1 MFGLALAALALLSA
15 ARSIMSDPPST
26 AAPAVPA
33 VPAAGQTT
41 ERAALTERLQAHV
54 RQLAGEI
61 GERNVFHPRALR
73 AAADYLRAQWASQG
87 YQVVSQNYEAYRVR
101 SENLE
106 VTLAGTSRP
115 EEIIVIGAHYDS
127 VSGSPGANDNASGVA
142 ALLELSRALAQARP
156 MKLARTIRFVAFVNE
171 ESPFFGRGEM
181 GSMVYAKAARARG
194 DDIRLM
200 VSLEMLGYYSN
211 APDSQRYPPPFGFF
225 YPDRANF
232 IGFVSNFASRRQLRE
247 WVQAFRAHSDFPAE
261 SLATFESVPGVA
273 WSDHLSFW
281 REGYPALM
289 VTDTAFYRYAHYHSH
304 RDTPDQL
311 NYPAMARVVMGLQ
324 AALTAMASRPGRSQ

>member
-1 MFGLALAALALLSA
+1 M
-15 ARSIMSDPPST
+15 
-26 AAPAVPA
+26 
-33 VPAAGQTT
+33 
-41 ERAALTERLQAHV
+41 QAHV
-54 RQLAGEI
+54 RKLAGEI
-61 GERNVFHPRALR
+61 GERNVFHPQALH

-87 YQVVSQNYEAYRVR
+87 YQVVSQSYEAYGVR

-106 VTLAGTSRP
+106 VVLPGTRRP
-115 EEIIVIGAHYDS
+115 GEILVIGAHYDS

-142 ALLELSRALAQARP
+142 ALLELSRAPTQAKP
-156 MKLARTIRFVAFVNE
+156 MESARTIRFVAFVNE
-171 ESPFFGRGEM
+171 ESPFFDRGEM

-200 VSLEMLGYYSN
+200 VSLEMLGYYSD
-211 APDSQRYPPPFGFF
+211 APGSQRYPPLFGLF

-232 IGFVSNFASRRQLRE
+232 IGFVSNFASRRPLRE

-261 SLATFESVPGVA
+261 SLATFEFVPGVA
-273 WSDHLSFW
+273 WSDHLAFW

-304 RDTPDQL
+304 RDTPEQL
-311 NYPAMARVVMGLQ
+311 NYAAMARVVMGLQ
-324 AALTAMASRPGRSQ
+324 AALTTVASRPGRSE